1 MVADS
6 RLNAFVEVN
15 DWSLCSVKVGEVDK
29 VIRSQECEMDSRLV
43 QTAAIKR
50 DFLSVIS
57 LATLTSVNRLKP
69 NSITLAG
76 SKLVNQIA

>member
-1 MVADS
+1 
-6 RLNAFVEVN
+6 
-15 DWSLCSVKVGEVDK
+15 